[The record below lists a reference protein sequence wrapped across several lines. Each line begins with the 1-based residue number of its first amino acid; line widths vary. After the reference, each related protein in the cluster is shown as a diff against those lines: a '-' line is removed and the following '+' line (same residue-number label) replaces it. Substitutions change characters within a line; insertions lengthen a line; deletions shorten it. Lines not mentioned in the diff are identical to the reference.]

1 MLNDVHL
8 GNADLNLLPVF
19 EAVLA
24 ERHVGKAALRLHLT
38 PSAVS
43 HGLNRLRFLLN
54 DPLFLRT
61 PKGVAPTAR
70 AIELAEPIAD
80 ILARV
85 RRVVASAEPFDPAR
99 SSRRFVIGAPDGVAA
114 ALLPPLLREIQ
125 RAAPRIDIGMR
136 QVLRD
141 TAIAELDARLADIV
155 VVPLDEVPDRFVHR
169 VIFEDVF
176 VIVSRAGHPFAQVP
190 TLDRYCGMKHL
201 AVSTTGGQRA
211 PIDDVLAL
219 QGRSRRVALTV
230 PNFMLAFALLAETD
244 LIAALPKDLLA
255 THGTRFG
262 LIGTP
267 LPFPAQPYQF
277 RAILPKVAM
286 MDAGV
291 EWLFG
296 VLGREG

>member
-1 MLNDVHL
+1 MLNEIHL

-70 AIELAEPIAD
+70 ALELAEPIAD

-85 RRVVASAEPFDPAR
+85 RRVVTSAEPFDPAR
-99 SSRRFVIGAPDGVAA
+99 SERRFTIGAPDGTV
-114 ALLPPLLREIQ
+114 LLPPLLREIQ
-125 RAAPRIDIGMR
+125 RNAPGIDISMR
-136 QVLRD
+136 TVLRD
-141 TAIAELDARLADIV
+141 SAITELDARLADV
-155 VVPLDEVPDRFVHR
+155 VIVPLDEVPARFVHKM
-169 VIFEDVF
+169 ISEEDF
-176 VIVSRAGHPFAQVP
+176 VIVSRAGHPFAEAP
-190 TLDRYCGMKHL
+190 TLDRYCAMKHIV
-201 AVSTTGGQRA
+201 VSMTGD
-211 PIDDVLAL
+211 PHTNVDNVLARE
-219 QGRSRRVALTV
+219 GRSRRIALTV
-230 PNFMLAFALLAETD
+230 PNFMLAFALIAESD
-244 LIAALPKDLLA
+244 LIAALPKSLLA
-255 THGTRFG
+255 MHGVRFG

-267 LPFPAQPYQF
+267 LPFPTRRFQI
-277 RAILPKVAM
+277 RAIVPKVAM

-296 VLGREG
+296 LLGRET

>member
-1 MLNDVHL
+1 MLNEIHL
-8 GNADLNLLPVF
+8 GHADLNLLPVF

-24 ERHVGKAALRLHLT
+24 ERHVGKAAQRLHLT

-85 RRVVASAEPFDPAR
+85 RRVVATAEPFDPAR
-99 SSRRFVIGAPDGVAA
+99 SERRFTIGAPDGTVAV
-114 ALLPPLLREIQ
+114 LLPPLLREIQ
-125 RAAPRIDIGMR
+125 LTAPRIDISIR
-136 QVLRD
+136 YVQRD
-141 TAIAELDARLADIV
+141 TAVAELDARTVDVAI
-155 VVPLDEVPDRFVHR
+155 VPLDEIPSRFVEKM
-169 VIFEDVF
+169 IFEEDF
-176 VIVSRAGHPFAQVP
+176 LIVSRAGHPFADAP
-190 TLDRYCGMKHL
+190 TLDHL
-201 AVSTTGGQRA
+201 CDLQHLVVSLTGDPHA
-211 PIDDVLAL
+211 YIDDVLAGE
-219 QGRSRRVALTV
+219 GRSRRVALTV
-230 PNFMLAFALLAETD
+230 PNFMLALAAIAATD
-244 LIAALPKDLLA
+244 LVAALPKSLLA
-255 THGTRFG
+255 MHGARFG

-267 LPFPAQPYQF
+267 APFPTRRFQL
-277 RAILPKVAM
+277 RAVAPKVAM

-296 VLGREG
+296 LLGRVV

>member
-8 GNADLNLLPVF
+8 GHADLNLLPVF

-24 ERHVGKAALRLHLT
+24 ERHVGKAARRLHVT

-85 RRVVASAEPFDPAR
+85 RRVVATAEPFDPAR
-99 SSRRFVIGAPDGVAA
+99 SERRFTIGAPDATAA
-114 ALLPPLLREIQ
+114 VLLPPLLREIQ
-125 RAAPRIDIGMR
+125 RAAPRIDISMR
-136 QVLRD
+136 HVLRD
-141 TAIAELDARLADIV
+141 TAVAELDARLVDV
-155 VVPLDEVPDRFVHR
+155 VIVPLDEIPARFVHK
-169 VIFEDVF
+169 VIFEDDF
-176 VIVSRAGHPFAQVP
+176 VIVSRAGHPFAEAP
-190 TLDRYCGMKHL
+190 TLDHYCGMKHL
-201 AVSTTGGQRA
+201 VVSTTGEPRA
-211 PIDDVLAL
+211 PIDDLIARE
-219 QGRSRRVALTV
+219 GRSRRVALTV

-244 LIAALPKDLLA
+244 LIAALPRGLLA
-255 THGTRFG
+255 MHGARFG

-267 LPFPAQPYQF
+267 APFPMRQF
-277 RAILPKVAM
+277 QLRAVVPKVAM

-296 VLGREG
+296 LLGRVA

>member
-1 MLNDVHL
+1 MLNEVHL

-24 ERHVGKAALRLHLT
+24 ERHVGKAARRLHLT

-70 AIELAEPIAD
+70 AVELAEPIAD

-99 SSRRFVIGAPDGVAA
+99 SGRRFTIGAPDATAA
-114 ALLPPLLREIQ
+114 VLLPPLLREIQ
-125 RAAPRIDIGMR
+125 RAAPRIDISMR
-136 QVLRD
+136 HVLRD
-141 TAIAELDARLADIV
+141 TAVAELDARMVDV
-155 VVPLDEVPDRFVHR
+155 VIVPLDEIPARFVHR
-169 VIFEDVF
+169 IIFEDDF
-176 VIVSRAGHPFAQVP
+176 VIVSRAGHPFAQAP
-190 TLDRYCGMKHL
+190 TLDHYCGLKHL
-201 AVSTTGGQRA
+201 MVSTTGDPRA
-211 PIDDVLAL
+211 YFDDVLAGE
-219 QGRSRRVALTV
+219 GRSRRVALTV

-244 LIAALPKDLLA
+244 LIAALPRGLLA
-255 THGTRFG
+255 MHGARIG

-267 LPFPAQPYQF
+267 APFPMRQF
-277 RAILPKVAM
+277 QLRAVVPKVAM

-296 VLGREG
+296 LLGRVA

>member
-1 MLNDVHL
+1 MLNDIHL

-70 AIELAEPIAD
+70 ALELAEPIAD

-99 SSRRFVIGAPDGVAA
+99 SGRRFTIGTPDGTV
-114 ALLPPLLREIQ
+114 LLPPLLREIQ
-125 RAAPRIDIGMR
+125 RNAPGIDISMR
-136 QVLRD
+136 TILRD
-141 TAIAELDARLADIV
+141 TAIAELDARLADV
-155 VVPLDEVPDRFVHR
+155 VIVPLDEVPARFVHKM
-169 VIFEDVF
+169 ISEEDF
-176 VIVSRAGHPFAQVP
+176 VIVSRAGHPFAEAP
-190 TLDRYCGMKHL
+190 TLDRYCTMKHIV
-201 AVSTTGGQRA
+201 VSTTGEWHTNV
-211 PIDDVLAL
+211 DNVLARD
-219 QGRSRRVALTV
+219 GRSRRIALTV
-230 PNFMLAFALLAETD
+230 PNFMLAFALIAETD
-244 LIAALPKDLLA
+244 LIAALPKSLLA
-255 THGTRFG
+255 MHGERFG

-267 LPFPAQPYQF
+267 LPFRTRRFQV
-277 RAILPKVAM
+277 RAIVPKVAM

-296 VLGREG
+296 ILGRTD